1 MKLILPAFAI
11 LLLVGCSAKQYAVG
25 NFQQSPIYV
34 DGNSIDWG
42 MPLRFG
48 SQNGALQ
55 FNITN
60 DNENVYVCVASSNK
74 TTQMRMLRAGIS
86 IYVDVKGKESKS
98 VGITFPLVERQSN
111 RGPMNRDPRSNL
123 EKVNPVNDNN
133 ARQLGL
139 MEANMFK
146 SFGFLNNANGVFEL
160 SAMSPIKIGMNY
172 DIYDN
177 LVMEASIPIKNFY
190 DKNLNAKN
198 APSISVG
205 VVLNSVA
212 MGNRPSGGGSGR
224 GGEMGDMGGGGMR
237 GGGGGGMRGGGGG
250 GGMRGGGGGGG
261 MRGGGNFSG
270 MDRSGINEPVSNWYQ
285 FKLAVQ

>member
-98 VGITFPLVERQSN
+98 VGITFP
-111 RGPMNRDPRSNL
+111 
-123 EKVNPVNDNN
+123 
-133 ARQLGL
+133 
-139 MEANMFK
+139 
-146 SFGFLNNANGVFEL
+146 
-160 SAMSPIKIGMNY
+160 
-172 DIYDN
+172 
-177 LVMEASIPIKNFY
+177 
-190 DKNLNAKN
+190 
-198 APSISVG
+198 
-205 VVLNSVA
+205 
-212 MGNRPSGGGSGR
+212 
-224 GGEMGDMGGGGMR
+224 
-237 GGGGGGMRGGGGG
+237 
-250 GGMRGGGGGGG
+250 
-261 MRGGGNFSG
+261 
-270 MDRSGINEPVSNWYQ
+270 
-285 FKLAVQ
+285 